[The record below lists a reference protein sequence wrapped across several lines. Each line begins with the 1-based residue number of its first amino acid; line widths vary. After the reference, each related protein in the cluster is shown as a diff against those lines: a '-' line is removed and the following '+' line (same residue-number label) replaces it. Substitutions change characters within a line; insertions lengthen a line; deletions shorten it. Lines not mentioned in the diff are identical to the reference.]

1 MDVNKTFEYAIEND
15 DGKTFENIS
24 DADVI
29 ILGPSRSGKTPLCFY
44 LASLGLNAINIP
56 LVPEVDQYETIKTFD
71 KSKMIGLIQDE
82 EYLCKIRKERD
93 KDLGIVGKSNY
104 SSLER
109 VFYENEYAREMYD
122 KLGILV
128 ISMYGKS
135 IEEVSNTIFRYLQN

>member
-1 MDVNKTFEYAIEND
+1 MDEMKSFEYAIEND
-15 DGKTFENIS
+15 DGKTFDNVS
-24 DADVI
+24 SADVI
-29 ILGPSRSGKTPLCFY
+29 ILGPSRSGKTPLCYY
-44 LASLGLNAINIP
+44 LASLGLNAINVP
-56 LVPEVDQYETIKTFD
+56 LVPEVDQFEIIKTFD

-82 EYLCKIRKERD
+82 EYLSKIRKERD

-109 VFYENEYAREMYD
+109 VFYENEHARELYD

-135 IEEVSNTIFRYLQN
+135 IEEVSSAIVRYLQN

>member
-1 MDVNKTFEYAIEND
+1 MDVKQSFEYAIEND
-15 DGKTFENIS
+15 DGKTFDNVLS
-24 DADVI
+24 ADVI
-29 ILGPSRSGKTPLCFY
+29 ILGPSRSGKTPLCYY

-56 LVPEVDQYETIKTFD
+56 LVPEVDQFDTIKTFD
-71 KSKMIGLIQDE
+71 RNKMIGLIQDE

-93 KDLGIVGKSNY
+93 KDLGIAGKSNY

-109 VFYENEYAREMYD
+109 VFYENEYARELYD

-135 IEEVSNTIFRYLQN
+135 IEEVSNTIVRYLQN